1 EVVRELAAAGNSAG
15 FNQRNALPRFAEARI
30 IIFHALERPSQR
42 ACRAFGA
49 QSKVHSKQRAR
60 GIRRRKRGENL
71 VAQPIKKLVIG
82 NLRRNLALLP
92 VDKEKVNVR
101 AMIQF
106 AAAEFTE
113 RKNGKIRCGGAV
125 SFAKFCV
132 AMFEHGADANV
143 RDLRKFTGGL
153 FEGGH

>member
-1 EVVRELAAAGNSAG
+1 
-15 FNQRNALPRFAEARI
+15 
-30 IIFHALERPSQR
+30 
-42 ACRAFGA
+42 
-49 QSKVHSKQRAR
+49 
-60 GIRRRKRGENL
+60 RKRGENL

-153 FEGGH
+153 FEGGHCGKLAYRHARHLACFPKSQCREILAGRRIIS